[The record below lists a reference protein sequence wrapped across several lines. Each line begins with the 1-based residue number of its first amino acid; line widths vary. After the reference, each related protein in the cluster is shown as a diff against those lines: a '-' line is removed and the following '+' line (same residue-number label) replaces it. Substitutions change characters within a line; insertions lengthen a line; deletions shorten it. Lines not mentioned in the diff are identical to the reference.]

1 MLFLVLIAAFFVGA
15 SATNAFMDDSFAAKD
30 DNNGNKGC
38 EKSGNSKSCESNPNS
53 VTCETCNAEYQER
66 NSACNGNLE
75 CQIEALNVHIAC
87 LQSIPD
93 EVRTC
98 DIPPP
103 AAP

>member
-1 MLFLVLIAAFFVGA
+1 MLFLVLIVAFFVGA
-15 SATNAFMDDSFAAKD
+15 STTNAFMDDAFAGNHG
-30 DNNGNKGC
+30 NNGNNGC

-53 VTCETCNAEYQER
+53 VTCESCDAEYEVQRLACNA
-66 NSACNGNLE
+66 NLE
-75 CQIEALNVHIAC
+75 CLIDALNVHIAC